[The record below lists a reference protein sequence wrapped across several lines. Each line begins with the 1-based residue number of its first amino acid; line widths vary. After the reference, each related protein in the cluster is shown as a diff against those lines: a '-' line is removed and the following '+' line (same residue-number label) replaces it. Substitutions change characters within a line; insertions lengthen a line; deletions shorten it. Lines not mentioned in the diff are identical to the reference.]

1 MAKHGKKY
9 LEALK
14 LVELE
19 KLYEPQEAISLLKK
33 MNYVKF
39 DSTLE
44 VHMKLGVD
52 PRHADQ
58 MVRGVAMLPAGT
70 GKEVK
75 VLVFAQ
81 GEKANEAEAAGADF
95 VGLDDLIKQIEADW
109 LGFDVAIAT
118 PDVMGKVGRL
128 GKKLGPRGLMPS
140 PKAGTITFDIARTVQ
155 DVKAGRVE
163 FKVDKT
169 ALLHIPAGKM
179 SFSEDALM
187 SNLTSVMDSVMR
199 AKPSGAK
206 GIYVKSVVISSTM
219 SPSLHLDVATATA
232 LSLLLKLRVTRRGL
246 KSPGPRVP
254 GANDRQRQMNS
265 PWSSVQN
272 RRPFFI
278 LEGSFYKP
286 TPSERR
292 NARCLHRPNQ
302 TKSLN

>member
-1 MAKHGKKY
+1 MSQQHGKKY
-9 LEALK
+9 EEAAK
-14 LVELE
+14 LVDSA
-19 KLYEPQEAISLLKK
+19 KLYQPQEAIALLKK

-39 DSTLE
+39 DPTVE

-81 GEKANEAEAAGADF
+81 GEKAAEAEAAGADF
-95 VGLDDLIKQIEADW
+95 VGLDDLIKQIEGDW

-140 PKAGTITFDIARTVQ
+140 PKAGTITFDLAKTIR

-169 ALLHIPAGKM
+169 ALLHIPAGKL
-179 SFSEDALM
+179 SFSEEALLA
-187 SNLTSVMDSVMR
+187 NLTSVMDAVVR
-199 AKPSGAK
+199 ARPSGAK
-206 GIYVKSVVISSTM
+206 GSYVKSVVLSSTM
-219 SPSLHLDVATATA
+219 SPSIRLDVPTA
-232 LSLLLKLRVTRRGL
+232 LALK
-246 KSPGPRVP
+246 P
-254 GANDRQRQMNS
+254 
-265 PWSSVQN
+265 
-272 RRPFFI
+272 
-278 LEGSFYKP
+278 
-286 TPSERR
+286 
-292 NARCLHRPNQ
+292 
-302 TKSLN
+302 

>member
-9 LEALK
+9 LEAQK

-19 KLYEPQEAISLLKK
+19 KLYLPQDAISLLKK

-44 VHMKLGVD
+44 IHMKLGVD

-70 GKEVK
+70 GREVK

-81 GEKANEAEAAGADF
+81 GEKASEAEAAGADF
-95 VGLDDLIKQIEADW
+95 VGLDDLIKRIEADW
-109 LGFDVAIAT
+109 LGFDVAVAT

-179 SFSEDALM
+179 SFSEELLM
-187 SNLTSVMDSVMR
+187 SNLTSVMDAVSR
-199 AKPSGAK
+199 AKPTGAK
-206 GIYVKSVVISSTM
+206 GTYVKSVVLSSTM
-219 SPSLHLDVATATA
+219 SPSVRLDVAEAMA
-232 LSLLLKLRVTRRGL
+232 L
-246 KSPGPRVP
+246 
-254 GANDRQRQMNS
+254 
-265 PWSSVQN
+265 
-272 RRPFFI
+272 
-278 LEGSFYKP
+278 KP
-286 TPSERR
+286 
-292 NARCLHRPNQ
+292 
-302 TKSLN
+302 

>member
-1 MAKHGKKY
+1 MARHGKKY
-9 LEALK
+9 LEAQK
-14 LVELE
+14 QIEPE
-19 KLYEPQEAISLLKK
+19 RLYLPQEAISLLKK

-44 VHMKLGVD
+44 IHMKLGVD

-81 GEKANEAEAAGADF
+81 GEKASEAEAAGADF

-109 LGFDVAIAT
+109 LGFDVAVAT

-140 PKAGTITFDIARTVQ
+140 PKAGTITFDVARTVQ

-179 SFSEDALM
+179 SFSEESLM
-187 SNLTSVMDSVMR
+187 SNLTSVMDAVSR

-206 GIYVKSVVISSTM
+206 GTYVKSVVVSSTM
-219 SPSLHLDVATATA
+219 SPSIHLDIPAAMA
-232 LSLLLKLRVTRRGL
+232 L
-246 KSPGPRVP
+246 
-254 GANDRQRQMNS
+254 
-265 PWSSVQN
+265 
-272 RRPFFI
+272 
-278 LEGSFYKP
+278 KP
-286 TPSERR
+286 
-292 NARCLHRPNQ
+292 
-302 TKSLN
+302 

>member
-1 MAKHGKKY
+1 MPKHGKKY

-14 LVELE
+14 LVDSD
-19 KLYEPQEAISLLKK
+19 KLYQPQEAVSLLKK
-33 MNYVKF
+33 INYVKF
-39 DSTLE
+39 DPTME

-70 GKEVK
+70 GKEMK

-118 PDVMGKVGRL
+118 PDVMSKVGRL

-140 PKAGTITFDIARTVQ
+140 PKAGTITFDLAKTIQ

-169 ALLHIPAGKM
+169 ALLHIPAGKL
-179 SFSEDALM
+179 SFSEEALM
-187 SNLTSVMDSVMR
+187 ANLTSVVDAVVR
-199 AKPSGAK
+199 ARPTGAK
-206 GIYVKSVVISSTM
+206 GSYVKSVVLSSTM
-219 SPSLHLDVATATA
+219 SPSLRLDIASA
-232 LSLLLKLRVTRRGL
+232 LALK
-246 KSPGPRVP
+246 P
-254 GANDRQRQMNS
+254 
-265 PWSSVQN
+265 
-272 RRPFFI
+272 
-278 LEGSFYKP
+278 
-286 TPSERR
+286 
-292 NARCLHRPNQ
+292 
-302 TKSLN
+302 

>member
-14 LVELE
+14 LVEPDKFYQPL
-19 KLYEPQEAISLLKK
+19 EAISLLKK

-44 VHMKLGVD
+44 IHLKLGVD

-70 GKEVK
+70 GKLVK

-95 VGLDDLIKQIEADW
+95 VGLDDLIKQIDADW

-140 PKAGTITFDIARTVQ
+140 PKAGTITFDIAKTVQ

-179 SFSEDALM
+179 SFSEDSLM
-187 SNLTSVMDSVMR
+187 ANLTSVMDAVVR

-206 GIYVKSVVISSTM
+206 GTYVKSVVLSSTM
-219 SPSLHLDVATATA
+219 SPSVRLDVSAAT
-232 LSLLLKLRVTRRGL
+232 SL
-246 KSPGPRVP
+246 
-254 GANDRQRQMNS
+254 
-265 PWSSVQN
+265 
-272 RRPFFI
+272 
-278 LEGSFYKP
+278 KP
-286 TPSERR
+286 
-292 NARCLHRPNQ
+292 A
-302 TKSLN
+302 